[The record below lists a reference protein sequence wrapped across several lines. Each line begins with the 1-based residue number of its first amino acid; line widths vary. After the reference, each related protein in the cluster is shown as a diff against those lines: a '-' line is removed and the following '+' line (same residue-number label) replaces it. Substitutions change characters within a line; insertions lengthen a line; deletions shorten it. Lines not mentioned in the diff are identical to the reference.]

1 MIYFASHQ
9 VRNGI
14 CSRSPKDYSR
24 VLEIN
29 CAVHTPAG
37 SSLLQ
42 SSTSSGM
49 VAKEDTSSQKATRGS
64 AEVSKTITG
73 SIWQTIW
80 GFILIA
86 LNIAVRLYCAFYMI
100 ISDCDETFNYWEPLN
115 LIARGFGK
123 QTWEYSPAYAIRSYV
138 YLIPYYVVTFP
149 LRDFIHITGYDIPPY
164 AFFYF
169 VRVVALCGFT
179 SFAEYKLFKS
189 AQRNFSLYVA
199 NWFLLFST
207 TSAGMSHAGVAL
219 LPSSFAMGWVTLAT
233 ASLLDVLTTDNSL
246 ACVKPSVS
254 AITSYLVS
262 GIVGWPFTLA
272 LGAPFGLF
280 TMTWRYQTTPLIHIV
295 LLCIIPFVF
304 LIWLLIFVDSYIY
317 ERTMLFVPANIVLYN
332 VFALEDEGPDI
343 FGTEPFSYYLK
354 NLFLNFNVVF
364 ILAVAGVI
372 ANPILFGKKLRTS
385 IGISAPLVLWLF
397 TFGSQP
403 HKEERFL
410 YPIYTLISLSAAVL
424 TSNIYD
430 EIKTRTSLRGTVRV
444 LSLLLIAS
452 VSIVSLL
459 RIVNLV
465 ENYNAP
471 IESAKVFSRLSNG
484 GSGDIKNVCI
494 GREWYHFPTS
504 AFLPNDYR
512 LRFVRSGFDGL
523 LPGDFP
529 EQTSVIGAAS
539 AYPRGMNSKNIFSPD
554 KVIDV
559 NDCDFFID
567 NSAPADLA
575 AGETQYVSISDGEL
589 IATPGWKIVDQQK
602 IINPSGTHKGIGK
615 LIYIP
620 RILRSYLPYEVEYMH
635 YCVLEKDA

>member
-1 MIYFASHQ
+1 MVI
-9 VRNGI
+9 
-14 CSRSPKDYSR
+14 KD
-24 VLEIN
+24 
-29 CAVHTPAG
+29 
-37 SSLLQ
+37 
-42 SSTSSGM
+42 
-49 VAKEDTSSQKATRGS
+49 DTSCQKNLRGS
-64 AEVSKTITG
+64 DESLKTMSG
-73 SIWQTIW
+73 STWQTIW
-80 GFILIA
+80 GLILIA
-86 LNIAVRLYCAFYMI
+86 FNIAVRLYCALYMI

-115 LIARGFGK
+115 LVARGFGK

-138 YLIPYYVVTFP
+138 YLIPYYLVTFP
-149 LRDFIHITGYDIPPY
+149 LRDFTHITGYDVPPY
-164 AFFYF
+164 ALFYF
-169 VRVVALCGFT
+169 VRIVALCGFT

-189 AQRNFSLYVA
+189 AQRNFSPYVA

-246 ACVKPSVS
+246 ACVRPSVS
-254 AITSYLVS
+254 AISSYLVS

-304 LIWLLIFVDSYIY
+304 LIWLMIFVDSYIY
-317 ERTMLFVPANIVLYN
+317 DRTMLFVPANIVLYN

-364 ILAVAGVI
+364 VLAAIGVI
-372 ANPILFGKKLRTS
+372 ANPILSKMKLRTS

-397 TFGSQP
+397 TLGSQP

-424 TSNIYD
+424 TSNMFD
-430 EIKTRTSLRGTVRV
+430 EIKTRTSFRGTIRV
-444 LSLLLIAS
+444 LSLLLIVL
-452 VSIVSLL
+452 VSTVSLL

-471 IESAKVFSRLSNG
+471 IESAKVFSRLSRED
-484 GSGDIKNVCI
+484 SGDIKNVCI

-529 EQTSVIGAAS
+529 EQGSLINAAS
-539 AYPRGMNSKNIFSPD
+539 AFPKGMNSKNTFSPD

-559 NDCDFFID
+559 DDCDFFLD
-567 NSAPADLA
+567 NSAPVDLS
-575 AGETQYVSISDGEL
+575 AGETQYVSVSNGEL
-589 IATPGWKIVDQQK
+589 IAKTGWRIIDQQK

-615 LIYIP
+615 FVYIP
-620 RILRSYLPYEVEYMH
+620 HILRNYLPYEVEYMH
-635 YCVLEKDA
+635 YCVLEKVA